1 MAQNV
6 GEAMDDIDVKLLE
19 EVQRDAE
26 RSSRDLA
33 QSFDLSPGAVHK
45 RLKRLKEQ
53 GFIRKTCALL
63 DREKLGLD
71 LLCFLFIR
79 FKSNMRPDN
88 MTNLRHALHSLP
100 AILECYTTT
109 GDTDAIIKVAV
120 RDHNALKQLLRELAQ
135 AQEVIERVHTSIC
148 LEELKN
154 TSELPV
160 LAPGGEA

>member
-1 MAQNV
+1 MAQKRWEV
-6 GEAMDDIDVKLLE
+6 MDHIDIKLLE
-19 EVQRDAE
+19 EIQKNTE
-26 RSSRDLA
+26 RSSRNLA
-33 QSFDLSPGAVHK
+33 ESFDISPGAVHK

-63 DREKLGLD
+63 DRDKLGLD

-79 FKSNMRPDN
+79 FRSNMRRDN
-88 MTNLRHALHSLP
+88 MRDLQSALQTLP

-120 RDHNALKQLLRELAQ
+120 RDHNELKQLLRELAQ
-135 AQEVIERVHTSIC
+135 EQDVIERVHTSIC

-154 TSELPV
+154 VSELPV
-160 LAPGGEA
+160 LIPKGTA

>member
-1 MAQNV
+1 
-6 GEAMDDIDVKLLE
+6 MDHIDIKLLE

-33 QSFDLSPGAVHK
+33 AGFDLSPGAVHK
-45 RLKRLKEQ
+45 RLKRLKDQ
-53 GFIRKTCALL
+53 GFIRRTCALL
-63 DREKLGLD
+63 DRDKLGLD

-79 FKSNMRPDN
+79 FRSNMRPDN
-88 MTNLRHALHSLP
+88 MTNLQGALQALP

-109 GDTDAIIKVAV
+109 GDTDAVIKVAV
-120 RDHNALKQLLRELAQ
+120 RDHNELKQLLRDLAQ

-154 TSELPV
+154 VSELPI
-160 LAPGGEA
+160 PGQETA

>member
-1 MAQNV
+1 MAQKRWE
-6 GEAMDDIDVKLLE
+6 GMDDIDLKLLE

-33 QSFDLSPGAVHK
+33 QSFDLTPGAVHK

-53 GFIRKTCALL
+53 GLIRKTCALL

-79 FKSNMRPDN
+79 FKSNMSPDN
-88 MTNLRHALHSLP
+88 MANLQNALHTLP

-109 GDTDAIIKVAV
+109 GDTDAVIKVAV
-120 RDHNALKQLLRELAQ
+120 RDHNALKRLLRELAQ
-135 AQEVIERVHTSIC
+135 AQGVIERVHTAIC

-154 TSELPV
+154 TSELP
-160 LAPGGEA
+160 LAAPQGAA

>member
-1 MAQNV
+1 
-6 GEAMDDIDVKLLE
+6 MDDIDVRLLK

-33 QSFDLSPGAVHK
+33 ASFELSAGAVHK

-71 LLCFLFIR
+71 LLCFLFVR
-79 FKSNMRPDN
+79 FKSNMRTDN
-88 MTNLRHALHSLP
+88 MAKLQSALHALP
-100 AILECYTTT
+100 AVLECYTTT

-120 RDHNALKQLLRELAQ
+120 HDHNALKKLLRELAGT
-135 AQEVIERVHTSIC
+135 QEVIERVHTAIC
-148 LEELKN
+148 LEELKSV
-154 TSELPV
+154 TELPMIISGAEV
-160 LAPGGEA
+160 

>member
-1 MAQNV
+1 
-6 GEAMDDIDVKLLE
+6 MDDIDVKLLG
-19 EVQRDAE
+19 EVQKNAE

-33 QSFDLSPGAVHK
+33 QSFDLTPGAVHK
-45 RLKRLKEQ
+45 RIKRLKEQ
-53 GFIRKTCALL
+53 GLIRKTCALL

-79 FKSNMRPDN
+79 FKSNMLPNN
-88 MTNLRHALHSLP
+88 MTHLQTVLQTLP

-135 AQEVIERVHTSIC
+135 AQGVIERVHTAIC

-160 LAPGGEA
+160 AAPLGAA